1 MLENFIMCPK
11 CEDTLVKI
19 NEQSYSCNSCKVEF
33 PNYNGIIDLRNLS
46 SDNTKG
52 FSLEKDFAIGQI
64 LLKNFAKFENYNG
77 LKFMYEKIAEYF
89 EEASYDYKPIS
100 NHEISKILDLSREH
114 DLPMSESQSIHG
126 YDILKKINLYLKEF
140 NYDPYPNNI
149 CVENGGGLGSFLEG
163 LSKNFKNT
171 IFIDFSFAYTVLAK
185 KLCEEKKLLNVYL
198 LCANVEKLPIK
209 SKSIDLI
216 HSNNVIEHVTNQN
229 KMISEISRTLS
240 SKGLLFLLSPNKFS
254 AYFEPHFTF
263 PFYGFIPFKLR
274 KWLIYKMQKRDC
286 REVSLLGFK
295 ELKDIFKANFSG
307 YFQITFL
314 PSKLKRAAQAGYLRK
329 IIIFFFYLT

>member
-100 NHEISKILDLSREH
+100 NHEISKILHKNKFMDKVLRF
-114 DLPMSESQSIHG
+114 LYKAMS
-126 YDILKKINLYLKEF
+126 LLYLLLLV
-140 NYDPYPNNI
+140 
-149 CVENGGGLGSFLEG
+149 C
-163 LSKNFKNT
+163 
-171 IFIDFSFAYTVLAK
+171 FIVLV
-185 KLCEEKKLLNVYL
+185 N
-198 LCANVEKLPIK
+198 
-209 SKSIDLI
+209 
-216 HSNNVIEHVTNQN
+216 
-229 KMISEISRTLS
+229 LS
-240 SKGLLFLLSPNKFS
+240 SS
-254 AYFEPHFTF
+254 AN
-263 PFYGFIPFKLR
+263 
-274 KWLIYKMQKRDC
+274 
-286 REVSLLGFK
+286 S
-295 ELKDIFKANFSG
+295 
-307 YFQITFL
+307 
-314 PSKLKRAAQAGYLRK
+314 
-329 IIIFFFYLT
+329 